1 MSATISFYDKNATQ
15 LAQQYD
21 SLAFES
27 VHQSWSQYWPK
38 TGATV
43 LDVGA
48 GSGRDARWMSE
59 RGCTVVAVEPSIRLR
74 DLVQQSCSEDVIC
87 LDDSLPHLNHVV
99 RLAKRYDLVM
109 LSAVWMHISIEQRS
123 AAIKVLSNLLVD
135 DGILVITLRHGGF
148 KDGRET
154 FGVCVLE
161 LDKLAGDFGL
171 VCCHVEDNKDFLKRE
186 EVMWQTVVMKKTSGL
201 EG

>member
-1 MSATISFYDKNATQ
+1 MSATISFYDKNAIL

-27 VHQSWSQYWPK
+27 VHQSWSQYWP
-38 TGATV
+38 TSGLTV

-59 RGCTVVAVEPSIRLR
+59 RGCSVVAVEPSIRLR
-74 DLVQQSCSEDVIC
+74 NLLQQSCSEDVIC
-87 LDDSLPHLNHVV
+87 LDDSLPYLSHVV
-99 RLAKRYDLVM
+99 ELAKRYDLVM
-109 LSAVWMHISIEQRS
+109 LSAVWMHIPIEQRS
-123 AAIKVLSNLLVD
+123 TAIKVLSDIMVD

-148 KDGRET
+148 KDGREN
-154 FGVCVLE
+154 FDVSASE
-161 LDKLAGDFGL
+161 LDKLADDFGL
-171 VCCHVEDNKDFLKRE
+171 ICCHLEDNKDFLMRE
-186 EVMWQTVVMKKTSGL
+186 GVMWQTVVMKKNSGL